1 MNHTT
6 DRGLSAHL
14 LRTLIALSLLGSASY
29 SQASNPVVNYCSE
42 LLSSAISKI
51 QTAFRL
57 DYPRTVLTTEPR
69 YNNSSEDRILYED
82 ISFIE
87 TNRSPETIIKLHRKS
102 GEKYL
107 SLTYLKNKKIL
118 DAGCGSTGF
127 FVKNLNALGVDAY
140 GIDIALNDSVISP
153 KLSKQD
159 MTHTWYNDEEF
170 DVVVSTYSLL
180 SYVTFAQIEKPL
192 ALALFDNALK
202 ELTRITRVGGVILI
216 ADLVTKHMR
225 LNELLRDTKSL
236 KLISETTNEL
246 SRKAIILKRIK

>member
-1 MNHTT
+1 MKFSTR
-6 DRGLSAHL
+6 RGLSAHL
-14 LRTLIALSLLGSASY
+14 LRLLIVLQLVLITSHLHAGNRL
-29 SQASNPVVNYCSE
+29 VDYCSS
-42 LLSSAISKI
+42 LLSSAKSKI

-57 DYPRTVLTTEPR
+57 DYPRTILTTEPR

-82 ISFIE
+82 IPIIE
-87 TNRSPETIIKLHRKS
+87 TNRSPETILKLHRKS

-159 MTHTWYNDEEF
+159 MTHTWYNDKEF

-180 SYVTFAQIEKPL
+180 SYVTFAQIEKPI
-192 ALALFDNALK
+192 ALALFNNALK

-225 LNELLRDTKSL
+225 LNELLRDTDSL